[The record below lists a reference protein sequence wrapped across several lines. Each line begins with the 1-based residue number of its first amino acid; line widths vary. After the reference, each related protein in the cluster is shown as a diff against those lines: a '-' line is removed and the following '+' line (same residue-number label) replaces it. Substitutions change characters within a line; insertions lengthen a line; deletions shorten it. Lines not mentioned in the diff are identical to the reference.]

1 MAGNEHRA
9 AAVQLY
15 KTLAKFAEGS
25 FRTIYL
31 DHCQSILG
39 KHLLLKTGFRVIKLL
54 INIFKIHKYFFLRS
68 CSAVQYFLA
77 QGDK

>member
-39 KHLLLKTGFRVIKLL
+39 RHLLLKT
-54 INIFKIHKYFFLRS
+54 
-68 CSAVQYFLA
+68 VQGN
-77 QGDK
+77 QTVD